1 MLVPLLIL
9 VAAGSAAAT
18 GEPAQ
23 TTASANQALQLSV
36 GAILQADG
44 PKAREILA
52 GIQDQDLS
60 ATAQAFRQCALAR
73 LTTPVPSLLLIAPK
87 GGQPDRF
94 VTALLDIYRIYWT
107 ESLARPNAEPTAA
120 AKLLQSISTLLAGTP
135 FKSMDDAERSIALR
149 LEASGF
155 HSQEGQTGRLRDLMI
170 WRSQTTRIETVRLP
184 EGTNATQ
191 VNYLDDFVSRGW
203 STYFTCD
210 RTGTGGWTKPDGL
223 YVIVPAYKSLTDET
237 FRVNFLAHESQH
249 YADHR
254 QFPHLADWELEY
266 RAKLVELATTETTR
280 DKTLGGFSSN
290 QGDDPQDP
298 HSFANKRVLAALRSR
313 LRLPGQAD
321 LSAVPGERLR
331 KAAIAELK
339 ADTNRRMA
347 LAKRAR

>member
-9 VAAGSAAAT
+9 VAAGSAAAN

-36 GAILQADG
+36 GAILQANG
-44 PKAREILA
+44 PKAREILT
-52 GIQDQDLS
+52 GILDQDLS
-60 ATAQAFRQCALAR
+60 PSAREFRQCAQAR
-73 LTTPVPSLLLIAPK
+73 LTTPVPSPLLIAPK
-87 GGQPDRF
+87 GGKPDHF

-107 ESLARPNAEPTAA
+107 ESLAAPNAEPTAA

-135 FKSMDDAERSIALR
+135 LNSMDDGERAVALR

-170 WRSQTTRIETVRLP
+170 WRSQTTRVETVRLP
-184 EGTNATQ
+184 EGSNATK

-254 QFPHLADWELEY
+254 RFPNLADWELEY
-266 RAKLVELATTETTR
+266 RAKLVELATAETTR
-280 DKTLGGFSSN
+280 DKTLGGFFSN
-290 QGDDPQDP
+290 QGDDTQDP
-298 HSFANKRVLAALRSR
+298 HSYANKRVLAALRAR
-313 LRLPGQAD
+313 LRMPGKAD
-321 LSAVPGERLR
+321 LSAVPGNRLG
-331 KAAIAELK
+331 KAAIAELI
-339 ADTNRRMA
+339 ADTKSRRA
-347 LAKRAR
+347 LARRKR